1 MADFYQTGLVPTLHG
16 LNREG
21 LPRLEAELSRSAGQQ
36 GVGLVLPAL
45 YSEFETP
52 AMKLIMEELKQVKFL
67 KRIVLAL
74 ARAGEREYRRVVR
87 LFAGFPTEVTI
98 LWINSDPVQEYFTF
112 LEDAGLSSGVEGK
125 GRSCWLSYGYLL
137 AKGDCDIIA
146 LQDCDIRTYHRR
158 MLARLVY
165 PIADERLRF
174 EFAKGYYPRYTHK
187 LNGRVTRLFL
197 TPLVRS
203 LQDCGVH
210 AHFLRFLDS
219 FRYGLAGEFAMR
231 ADLARTMRV
240 PSDWGLE
247 VSTLHEV
254 WQRVPAMRTCQVDLT
269 ECYDHKHQDLSPDD
283 SDRGLHKMTKD
294 VAKAMFRALG
304 KEGVL
309 LNADLLANT
318 LPLRYQQMAESMV
331 TRYRA
336 DAVINGLEY
345 NRHVE
350 ESSIEV
356 FAASLAEAAQEFL
369 ANPLGEA
376 PLASWD
382 RVADAAPDAFE
393 RLVSAAELEGSGMAE
408 SARTA

>member
-21 LPRLEAELSRSAGQQ
+21 LPRLEAELERTAGDP
-36 GVGLVLPAL
+36 GIGLVLPAL

-52 AMKLIMEELKQVKFL
+52 AMKLIMEELKHVRYL

-74 ARAGEREYRRVVR
+74 ARAGEREYNRVVK
-87 LFAGFPTEVTI
+87 LFEGFPTEVTI
-98 LWINSDPVQEYFTF
+98 LWIDSAPVQDFFSY
-112 LEDAGLSSGVEGK
+112 LEDSGLSSGVEGK
-125 GRSCWLSYGYLL
+125 GRSCWLCYGYLL
-137 AKGDCDIIA
+137 AKGDCDIFA

-165 PIADERLRF
+165 PISDSRLDF
-174 EFAKGYYPRYTHK
+174 DFAKGYYPRYTHK

-210 AHFLRFLDS
+210 TEFLRFIDS
-219 FRYGLAGEFAMR
+219 FRYGLAGEFAMK

-240 PSDWGLE
+240 PSNWGLE

-254 WQRVPAMRTCQVDLT
+254 WQRVPTMRTCQVDLT
-269 ECYDHKHQDLSPDD
+269 ECYDHKHQDLSADD
-283 SDRGLHKMTKD
+283 SERGLHKMSKD
-294 VAKAMFRALG
+294 IAKAMFRALG

-309 LNADLLANT
+309 LSGDLLSNT
-318 LPLRYQQMAESMV
+318 LPLRYQQMAEAMV
-331 TRYRA
+331 SRYRA
-336 DAVINGLEY
+336 DAIINGLEY
-345 NRHVE
+345 NRHIE

-356 FAASLAEAAQEFL
+356 FAESLTEAAHEFL

-376 PLASWD
+376 PLSSWN
-382 RVADAAPDAFE
+382 RVVDAAPDVFE
-393 RLVSAAELEGSGMAE
+393 RLVSAAELEGGLAR
-408 SARTA
+408 SAQTA

>member
-1 MADFYQTGLVPTLHG
+1 MADFYQTGLVPTLHA

-21 LPRLEAELSRSAGQQ
+21 LPRLDAELERTAGDP
-36 GVGLVLPAL
+36 GIGLVLPAL

-52 AMKLIMEELKQVKFL
+52 AMKLIMEELKQVRYL

-74 ARAGEREYRRVVR
+74 ARAGEREYRRVVK
-87 LFAGFPTEVTI
+87 LFEGFPTEVTI
-98 LWINSDPVQEYFTF
+98 LWIDSAPVQEFFTY
-112 LEDAGLSSGVEGK
+112 LEDNGLSSGVEGK

-137 AKGDCDIIA
+137 AKGDCDIFA

-165 PIADERLRF
+165 PISDSRLDF
-174 EFAKGYYPRYTHK
+174 DFAKGYYPRYTHK

-197 TPLVRS
+197 TPLIRS

-210 AHFLRFLDS
+210 TQFLRFIDS
-219 FRYGLAGEFAMR
+219 FRYGLAGEFAMK

-254 WQRVPAMRTCQVDLT
+254 WQRVPTMRTCQVDLT
-269 ECYDHKHQDLSPDD
+269 ECYDHKHQDLSADD
-283 SDRGLHKMTKD
+283 SGRGLHKMTKD
-294 VAKAMFRALG
+294 IAKAMFRALG

-309 LNADLLANT
+309 LGHDLLSNT
-318 LPLRYQQMAESMV
+318 LPLRYQQMAEAMV
-331 TRYRA
+331 ARYRA
-336 DAVINGLEY
+336 DAVMNGLEY
-345 NRHVE
+345 NRHME

-356 FAASLAEAAQEFL
+356 FAHSLTEAAQEFL

-382 RVADAAPDAFE
+382 RVTDAAPDVFE
-393 RLVSAAELEGSGMAE
+393 RLVGAAELEDGLANA
-408 SARTA
+408 ARTA

>member
-1 MADFYQTGLVPTLHG
+1 MSDFYQTGLVPTLHG
-16 LNREG
+16 LNRDG
-21 LPRLEAELSRSAGQQ
+21 LPRLEAELDYCAGKH
-36 GVGLVLPAL
+36 GIGLVLPAL

-52 AMKLIMEELKQVKFL
+52 AMKLIMEELRRVRYL

-74 ARAGEREYRRVVR
+74 AQAGEREYHRVVR
-87 LFAGFPTEVTI
+87 LFAGFPTEVTVI
-98 LWINSDPVQEYFTF
+98 WIDSDPVQEFF
-112 LEDAGLSSGVEGK
+112 ACLEDAGLSAGVEGK
-125 GRSCWLSYGYLL
+125 GRSCWLSYGYLM

-165 PIADERLRF
+165 PLVDSRLNF
-174 EFAKGYYPRYTHK
+174 EFSKGFYPRYTDK

-210 AHFLRFLDS
+210 ANFLRFLDS

-231 ADLARTMRV
+231 TDLARTMRV

-269 ECYDHKHQDLSPDD
+269 ECYDHKHQELSAED
-283 SDRGLHKMTKD
+283 SSRGLHKMTKD
-294 VAKAMFRALG
+294 IAKAMFRALG
-304 KEGVL
+304 REGEVL
-309 LNADLLANT
+309 SADMLLNT
-318 LPLRYQQMAESMV
+318 LPLRYQQMAEAMV
-331 TRYRA
+331 VRYRA
-336 DAVINGLEY
+336 DAMMNGLEY
-345 NRHVE
+345 NRHIE
-350 ESSIEV
+350 ETSIEV
-356 FAASLAEAAQEFL
+356 FAQSLSDAAQEFL

-376 PLASWD
+376 PLASWE
-382 RVADAAPDAFE
+382 RVADASPDVFE
-393 RLVSAAELEGSGMAE
+393 RLVRAAELEGEMAAA
-408 SARTA
+408 ARTA

>member
-21 LPRLEAELSRSAGQQ
+21 LPRLEAELDRSVDAPGI
-36 GVGLVLPAL
+36 GLVLPAL

-52 AMKLIMEELKQVKFL
+52 AMKSIMDELRHVRYL
-67 KRIVLAL
+67 RRIVVAL
-74 ARAGEREYRRVVR
+74 ARANEREYQRVVR
-87 LFAGFPTEVTI
+87 LFADFPTEVTV
-98 LWINSDPVQEYFTF
+98 LWILSDPVQEFFTY
-112 LEDAGLSSGVEGK
+112 LEDCGLSSGVEGK

-165 PIADERLRF
+165 PLVEPRLSF

-210 AHFLRFLDS
+210 TEFLRFLDS

-231 ADLARTMRV
+231 ADLARTLRV

-254 WQRVPAMRTCQVDLT
+254 WQRVPTMRTCQVDLT
-269 ECYDHKHQDLSPDD
+269 ECYDHKHQDLSPED
-283 SDRGLHKMTKD
+283 SGRGLHKMTKD
-294 VAKAMFRALG
+294 IAKAMFRALA

-309 LNADLLANT
+309 LSGDLLCNT
-318 LPLRYQQMAESMV
+318 LPLRYQQMAEAMV
-331 TRYRA
+331 ARYRA
-336 DAVINGLEY
+336 DAMINGLEY
-345 NRHVE
+345 NRHIE
-350 ESSIEV
+350 EASIEV
-356 FAASLAEAAQEFL
+356 FAESLAEAAQEFL

-382 RVADAAPDAFE
+382 RVVDAAPEVFE
-393 RLVSAAELEGSGMAE
+393 RLVGAAELETGLA
-408 SARTA
+408 SAAQSA

>member
-21 LPRLEAELSRSAGQQ
+21 LPRLEAELDRNAGDP
-36 GVGLVLPAL
+36 GIGLVLPAL

-52 AMKLIMEELKQVKFL
+52 AMKLIMEELKQVRYL

-74 ARAGEREYRRVVR
+74 ARAGEREYRRVVK
-87 LFAGFPTEVTI
+87 LFEGFPTDVTI
-98 LWINSDPVQEYFTF
+98 LWIDSDPVQDFFTY
-112 LEDAGLSSGVEGK
+112 LEDNGLSSGVEGK

-137 AKGDCDIIA
+137 AKGDCDIFA

-165 PIADERLRF
+165 PLSDARLDF
-174 EFAKGYYPRYTHK
+174 DFAKGYYPRYTHK

-210 AHFLRFLDS
+210 TQFLRFIDS
-219 FRYGLAGEFAMR
+219 FRYGLAGEFAMK
-231 ADLARTMRV
+231 ANLARSMRV

-254 WQRVPAMRTCQVDLT
+254 WQRIPTMRTCQVDLT
-269 ECYDHKHQDLSPDD
+269 ECYDHKHQDLSAED
-283 SDRGLHKMTKD
+283 SGRGLHKMTKD
-294 VAKAMFRALG
+294 IAKAMFRALG

-309 LNADLLANT
+309 LSGDLLANT
-318 LPLRYQQMAESMV
+318 LPLRYQQMAEAMV
-331 TRYRA
+331 ARYRA

-345 NRHVE
+345 NRHIE

-356 FAASLAEAAQEFL
+356 FAQSLTEAAHEFL

-382 RVADAAPDAFE
+382 RVADAAPDVFE
-393 RLVSAAELEGSGMAE
+393 RLVSAAELDDGFAT
-408 SARTA
+408 SAQSA

>member
-16 LNREG
+16 LNREC
-21 LPRLEAELSRSAGQQ
+21 LPRLEAELERTSG
-36 GVGLVLPAL
+36 GPGIGLVLPAL

-52 AMKLIMEELKQVKFL
+52 AMKLIMEELRRVRYL
-67 KRIVLAL
+67 KRIVVAL
-74 ARAGEREYRRVVR
+74 ARANEREYQRVVR
-87 LFAGFPTEVTI
+87 LFDGFPTEVTI
-98 LWINSDPVQEYFTF
+98 LWILSDPVQDFFTY
-112 LEDAGLSSGVEGK
+112 LEESGLSSGVEGK

-165 PIADERLRF
+165 PIADERMGF
-174 EFAKGYYPRYTHK
+174 DFAKGYYPRYTHK

-210 AHFLRFLDS
+210 TEFLRFLDS

-254 WQRVPAMRTCQVDLT
+254 WQQVPAMRTCQVDLT

-283 SDRGLHKMTKD
+283 SGRGLHKMTKD
-294 VAKAMFRALG
+294 IAKAMFRALG

-309 LNADLLANT
+309 LGSDLLSNT

-336 DAVINGLEY
+336 DAMINGLEY

-356 FAASLAEAAQEFL
+356 FAESLAEAAQEFL

-382 RVADAAPDAFE
+382 RVVDAAPDAFE
-393 RLVSAAELEGSGMAE
+393 RLVGAAELESGLAE
-408 SARTA
+408 AARTA